1 MPVPRHPE
9 LSHLILGTVDS
20 DLRNSLCSLQCPEPA
35 MAEALV
41 PPLTDDPVG
50 VLSSGPLL
58 NLTRAN
64 LACGVVPWRPLER
77 LSIFLMDPGV

>member
-1 MPVPRHPE
+1 
-9 LSHLILGTVDS
+9 
-20 DLRNSLCSLQCPEPA
+20 

-64 LACGVVPWRPLER
+64 LACGVVLTLALETSGKVKHLPHGPWGLGRKAVPGLG
-77 LSIFLMDPGV
+77 LSGRNRG